1 MTSKVLLGI
10 ALMASALFLSGLG
23 TAPFVDPPEGFHAAV
38 AWEMLRTGDWLTPHV
53 DGVRYFDKPPLLYWL
68 MATGFSLFGPSPWAA
83 RLWSALPAIGV
94 AVTTAWIGLRLGSVR
109 LGLLAGLIVT
119 ANLEMFL
126 FARLVKPD
134 LLFVFL
140 ILLAFA
146 GFIEVY
152 GAARRGG
159 LVVFY
164 AALGLAVLAKDL
176 LGAVGP
182 LAVVAVFFAI
192 TREQRSGTRWAPWY
206 GPALLLAIALPW
218 YLLVEWRN
226 AGFLWYTIV
235 DNHVLNALQQ
245 RAFPDEDV
253 PLTTLEFLGVTALG
267 FLPWSLALP
276 WAVWRALRGPWQTP
290 EQRMWLLL
298 GMWTMAVLGVF
309 ALSPVK
315 LPHYGLPAFPAM
327 ALLVARIWN
336 NALDGDPDDP
346 TPRALLLP
354 ALAMLIVIGAA
365 AFLASQ
371 GQLPLPAGALNV
383 ADVAARNMAAR
394 GQEAPFAAAGDI
406 QPILGTIAAVFTIAS
421 AAVAAALLLARPL
434 VGLGVLLAAMV
445 AFLPLTAQGFTMFA
459 KSRSVRALAEAVA
472 VRATARDVLAHE
484 GPLEN
489 SASWLLML
497 DRPVR
502 IVRGRESSLAI
513 GGTFAEARDVFWDGS
528 RLREAWQGGERVF
541 LVSAVRPE
549 LSVLRDLPPERVH
562 LLAQGGGRRLYSNR
576 P

>member
-1 MTSKVLLGI
+1 
-10 ALMASALFLSGLG
+10 MAAALFLSGLG

-38 AWEMLRTGDWLTPHV
+38 AWEMLRAGDWLTPHV

-68 MATGFSLFGPSPWAA
+68 MATGFSLLGPTPWAA
-83 RLWSALPAIGV
+83 RLWSALPAVGV

-109 LGLLAGLIVT
+109 LGLLAGLVVT
-119 ANLEMFL
+119 ANLELFL

-146 GFIEVY
+146 GFIEAY
-152 GAARRGG
+152 GAARHGG

-164 AALGLAVLAKDL
+164 GALGLAVLAKDL

-182 LAVVAVFFAI
+182 LAVVGVFFVV
-192 TREQRSGTRWAPWY
+192 TREQRARARWAPWY

-226 AGFLWYTIV
+226 GGFLWYTVV
-235 DNHVLNALQQ
+235 DNHILNALQQ
-245 RAFPDEDV
+245 RSFPDEDV
-253 PLTTLEFLGVTALG
+253 PLTALEFLGVTAVG

-276 WAVWRALRGPWQTP
+276 WALWRAVRGPWETP

-298 GMWTMAVLGVF
+298 GLWTVAVLAVF
-309 ALSPVK
+309 AVSPVR

-327 ALLVARIWN
+327 ALLVARLWN
-336 NALDGDPDDP
+336 SALDGDPEDP

-354 ALAMLIVIGAA
+354 ALATLIVIGAA

-371 GQLPLPAGALNV
+371 GHLPLPAGALNV

-394 GQEAPFAAAGDI
+394 GHEAPFATAGEI
-406 QPILGTIAAVFTIAS
+406 EPILGTVAAVFTIAS
-421 AAVAAALLLARPL
+421 AAVAAALLLDRPL

-445 AFLPLTAQGFTMFA
+445 AFLPLTAQGFAVFA
-459 KSRSVRALAEAVA
+459 KSRSARGLAEAVA
-472 VRATARDVLAHE
+472 ARATARDVLAHE

-489 SASWLLML
+489 SASWLLTL
-497 DRPVR
+497 DRPVK
-502 IVRGRESSLAI
+502 IVRGRESNLAV
-513 GGTFAEARDVFWDGS
+513 GATFAEARDVFWDGA
-528 RLREAWQGGERVF
+528 RLRQAWQGGERVF
-541 LVSAVRPE
+541 LISVVRPE
-549 LSVLRDLPPERVH
+549 VSVLRDVPAERVH